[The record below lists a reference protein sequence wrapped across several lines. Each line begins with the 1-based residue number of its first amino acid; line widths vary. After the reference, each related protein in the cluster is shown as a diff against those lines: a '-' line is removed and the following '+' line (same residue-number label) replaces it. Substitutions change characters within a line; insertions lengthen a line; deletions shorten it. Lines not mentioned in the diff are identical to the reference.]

1 MRLRHALWA
10 ALLLT
15 GAAAAAPAYT
25 IGPPIPLGPPDRWD
39 YLTFDAASHRVYAA
53 HSTEITVV
61 DVESGKVVG
70 RVAGVS
76 GAHGVVIVPALGRGF
91 AASDDA
97 GGVIVFDTKNFAV
110 VATLKTAAGPD
121 ALTYDPQTRRVFVM
135 NGDGNS
141 ASAIDAAG
149 NKVIGTVP
157 LGGGPESAASDGKGK
172 IFINMESTKEVVRLD
187 AASLK
192 VEARF
197 PVPDCEAPHGLAVD
211 GETGRVFTTC
221 LNARM
226 LVLDGASGR
235 ILATLPIGKGTDAA
249 AFDPG
254 RKQAFSSNGEGTLS
268 VIAETDPDHFTALGE
283 VPTLPGART
292 MALDAATGRVFLVT
306 ADVDGQDPPRRP
318 GGPPRFRYKPG
329 TAKLVVLTPG
339 GS

>member
-1 MRLRHALWA
+1 MRCFAA
-10 ALLLT
+10 AFALLLVA

-25 IGPPIPLGPPDRWD
+25 IGTPIPLGPPDRWD

-53 HSTEITVV
+53 HSTEVTVV

-76 GAHGVVIVPALGRGF
+76 GAHGVVVVPELGRGF

-97 GGVIVFDTKNFAV
+97 AGVIVFDTKSFGP

-121 ALTYDPQTRRVFVM
+121 ALAYDPQTRRVFVM
-135 NGDGNS
+135 NGDDNS
-141 ASAIDAAG
+141 VSAIDAAA
-149 NKVIGTVP
+149 NKVIGKTA
-157 LGGGPESAASDGKGK
+157 LGGGPESAAGDGKGK

-211 GETGRVFTTC
+211 GGTARVFTTC
-221 LNARM
+221 VNARM
-226 LVLDGASGR
+226 LVLDGASGH
-235 ILATLPIGKGTDAA
+235 ILATLPIGKGTDSA
-249 AFDPG
+249 AFDPS

-268 VIAETDPDHFTALGE
+268 VVAETDPDHFSSLGE

-292 MALDAATGRVFLVT
+292 MALDTATGRVFLVT

-339 GS
+339 G